1 MVLFAQ
7 KVDRFGPDP
16 GLKMIRITKQ
26 TDYGVVLL
34 THLAQEP
41 NRLSTTQELADE
53 TQLPLPMASK
63 ILKMLAREGVL
74 ESHRGAKGGYALARP
89 AQAITVTEIISA
101 LEGPI
106 AVTECIDGSPG
117 DCDYTA
123 FCPVR
128 SNWHQINLAIR
139 QALDGI
145 TLADMTIPLAE
156 GNKLVTL
163 GSRPAEMR

>member
-1 MVLFAQ
+1 
-7 KVDRFGPDP
+7 
-16 GLKMIRITKQ
+16 MIRITKQ

-41 NRLSTTQELADE
+41 QRLVTTPELAEE

-63 ILKMLAREGVL
+63 ILKLLAREGVL
-74 ESHRGAKGGYALARP
+74 DSHRGAKGGYTLARSP
-89 AQAITVTEIISA
+89 REITVTEIISA

-106 AVTECIDGSPG
+106 AVTECIDDAPG
-117 DCDYTA
+117 ACDYTA

-128 SNWHQINLAIR
+128 SNWNQINLAIR

-145 TLADMTIPLAE
+145 TLADMTFPLAE
-156 GNKLVTL
+156 TKKLVTL
-163 GSRPAEMR
+163 GSGRGMEWSPSAE